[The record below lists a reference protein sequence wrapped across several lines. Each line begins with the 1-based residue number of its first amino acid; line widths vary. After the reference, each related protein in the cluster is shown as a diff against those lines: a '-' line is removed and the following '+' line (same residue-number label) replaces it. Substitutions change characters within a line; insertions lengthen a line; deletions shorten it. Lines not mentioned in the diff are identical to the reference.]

1 MPKPPMRRS
10 AGASLV
16 QFCTALV
23 FASPIGQIKSGLV
36 SSVQRD
42 DFGSIAEAVG
52 TTQSAAPVRQP
63 IKPTRAAIP
72 Q

>member
-1 MPKPPMRRS
+1 MFSELPQI
-10 AGASLV
+10 ADI
-16 QFCTALV
+16 C
-23 FASPIGQIKSGLV
+23 QIKSGLV